1 MRSSS
6 SRLLSGGLL
15 AALLLGLIALI
26 PPAAH
31 GAPAPNEAPAGANDW
46 SCRPGEAHPR
56 PVVLVHGTWADMATT
71 WKSLSPAL
79 KEQGYCVFALNYG
92 TSDPQTGQ
100 NLLDLVGGN
109 SIERSAATLAE
120 FVSKVKS
127 ATGAGQVDIVGH
139 SQGALVSRQ
148 YLKFNGGTNT
158 ANPARNQ
165 VNTLVSLA
173 GTNHGTTFNFN
184 QEIGAIAQLL
194 GVPVVKLAAT
204 TVGPSYVQQMVGSH
218 FLTKL
223 NAGGDTMPSVDYVA
237 IGTKNDLMVTPPE
250 RTFLK
255 AGPGATVQN
264 VWVQDGCSA
273 AVVDHGAVTSSPR
286 SVWLTLNA
294 LDPAYGAAHE
304 APCP

>member
-1 MRSSS
+1 MT
-6 SRLLSGGLL
+6 
-15 AALLLGLIALI
+15 ALMAPTAHTA
-26 PPAAH
+26 PP
-31 GAPAPNEAPAGANDW
+31 PSEAPPGANDW
-46 SCRPGEAHPR
+46 SCRPSENHPR

-71 WKSLSPAL
+71 WKTLSPAL

-92 TSDPQTGQ
+92 TSDPRTGQ

-109 SIERSAATLAE
+109 SIERSAATLGG
-120 FVSKVKS
+120 FVSRVKS

-148 YLKFNGGTNT
+148 YLKFNGG
-158 ANPARNQ
+158 ANDADPTHNQ
-165 VNTLVSLA
+165 VRTLVSLA

-223 NAGGDTMPSVDYVA
+223 NAGGDTMPGVDYVA

-255 AGPGATVQN
+255 AGPGATVRN
-264 VWVQDGCSA
+264 IWVQDGCST
-273 AVVDHGAVTSSPR
+273 AVVDHGAITSSPR
-286 SVWLTLNA
+286 SVWTTLNA
-294 LDPAYGAAHE
+294 LDPSYGSTRE